1 MFQMFVLDDLMGV
14 HLKVQKEV
22 LKKKEETLAAGK
34 EFFPITNDMIVSSCI
49 QVSISPTFYEQLLR

>member
-1 MFQMFVLDDLMGV
+1 MFVPDDLMGV

-34 EFFPITNDMIVSSCI
+34 EFFPITNDMIVGSCI
-49 QVSISPTFYEQLLR
+49 QVSILPTFYEQLLR